1 MIFHKE
7 KKRMRP
13 KHSFSIIAA
22 MVIVPSVP
30 IAALLLVFCSL
41 FVRSM
46 FRNCTLN
53 HLIILLYI
61 WQTEIAGVFAI
72 WAATIGGAF
81 IFYQTNAAAALEQT
95 RRERRAVALRASLPM
110 VLSELC
116 DYAVSCSKKLLDL
129 LSDPG
134 THVTLLGGIPIPP
147 LPDDL
152 LPSLIE
158 IIETSPAEY
167 IRPFADLIKS
177 LQVQRASLRQ
187 TLADSS
193 TGHLILRENL
203 IHETI
208 RAAEIYARCSQQFP
222 YARGETANP
231 SAVPSQDDLQS
242 ALFIICRSSRH
253 WDEIRTE
260 AERYK
265 FIE

>member
-1 MIFHKE
+1 
-7 KKRMRP
+7 MRP
-13 KHSFSIIAA
+13 KHSLSIIAA

-46 FRNCTLN
+46 FKNWTLN
-53 HLIILLYI
+53 HLISLLYI

-110 VLSELC
+110 VLSDLC
-116 DYAVSCSKKLLDL
+116 DYAVICSKKLLYL
-129 LSDPG
+129 LPDPG
-134 THVTLLGGIPIPP
+134 TDVTLMGGSPIPP

-158 IIETSPAEY
+158 IIEISHAEY

-177 LQVQRASLRQ
+177 LQVQRASLRK
-187 TLADSS
+187 TLADSP
-193 TGHLILRENL
+193 TGHLITRENL
-203 IHETI
+203 IHEII
-208 RAAEIYARCSQQFP
+208 RAAEVYARCSQQFP
-222 YARGETANP
+222 YARGETTNP
-231 SAVPSQDDLQS
+231 SAVPSQNDLQS
-242 ALFIICRSSRH
+242 ALLIICQSSQH
-253 WDEIRTE
+253 WDEIRTK
-260 AERYK
+260 AKRYK
-265 FIE
+265 FIK